1 MPSGADPGCDVIE
14 LSEIDLGRLRLVK
27 EVVRRYGDQD
37 HSRWIFAGS
46 LGGRRSRIYVKLW
59 NPTYVRRD
67 NLLRGLAAGFYDA
80 TTAPALQALV
90 FSAGLCRGYVMAR
103 CRRHRGLDP
112 EFYRLV
118 CARTAET
125 GHFAVQF
132 SPFHAMRHGGR
143 FSLIDLEGVY
153 PVEQLGLVA
162 AHHSAFAHAPYA
174 QFVSGLFAARFPDRG
189 SAGGGVRPP
198 VEDPPPRWRRAPLR
212 RASHAWRRRV
222 ERIGA
227 RLKARTHLIER

>member
-1 MPSGADPGCDVIE
+1 MPFGARADLGCDALD

-27 EVVRRYGDQD
+27 QVVRRYGGQD
-37 HSRWIFAGS
+37 HSRWVFAGS
-46 LGGRRSRIYVKLW
+46 LGGRRQSRVFVKIW

-67 NLLRGLAAGFYDA
+67 NLLRGLAVGFYDA
-80 TTAPALQALV
+80 DTAPALQALIV
-90 FSAGLCRGYVMAR
+90 SAGLCRGYVTAR

-112 EFYRLV
+112 DFYRLV

-153 PVEQLGLVA
+153 PIEQLGLVA
-162 AHHSAFAHAPYA
+162 AHHSAFAYAPYA
-174 QFVSGLFAARFPDRG
+174 QFVAGLFEERFPDRR
-189 SAGGGVRPP
+189 GGAVRPP
-198 VEDPPPRWRRAPLR
+198 VEDAPGWMRDPLR
-212 RASHAWRRRV
+212 RASAAWRRRM

-227 RLKARTHLIER
+227 RFDARTDLIEW